1 MRGWRSAVP
10 VAAALLVGAAYP
22 AGAANSDEISPQ
34 DLANTT
40 LECASAMKFSED
52 NGEPLR
58 FSSAVLFEE
67 FLELERKHGV
77 SREIA
82 AKWAQQQ
89 FDTLTAGKTE
99 SAAEDYVFDLAVMC
113 EELTIE
119 REDRRIAAERQ
130 QAHEQGGEI
139 NVPFLRQHMA
149 ANRNPRLIADYIVD
163 RHPGGKGRMGDPIPE
178 GEYLGELV
186 VEIGKL
192 GVQALSDAAIVAM
205 ITDPFWQYNPPAT
218 RLVTE
223 EYQRRLRVMKFN
235 ARDAQAWAGRVQ
247 AERRSEMESMAA
259 RSAERWGSS
268 VKCTN
273 VAPNGL
279 EGKSYTSCRVL
290 DRYGQ

>member
-1 MRGWRSAVP
+1 MQALRRLRP
-10 VAAALLVGAAYP
+10 VTAAFIGCAAFPAAAAYN
-22 AGAANSDEISPQ
+22 GTDSYQ

-40 LECASAMKFSED
+40 LECATAMQYSED
-52 NGEPLR
+52 HGEPLR
-58 FSSAVLFEE
+58 FSSAVLFDE
-67 FLELERKHGV
+67 FRELEREHGV
-77 SREIA
+77 SREVA
-82 AKWAQQQ
+82 ATWAKEQ
-89 FDTLTAGKTE
+89 FDSLTANMTQ
-99 SAAEDYVFDLAVMC
+99 SQAEDYIYDTAALC

-139 NVPFLRQHMA
+139 NVPFLREHFA

-205 ITDPFWQYNPPAT
+205 ITDPYWQYNPPAT
-218 RLVTE
+218 RLATE
-223 EYQRRLRVMKFN
+223 EYQRRLRVLKFN
-235 ARDAQAWAGRVQ
+235 QRDAQAWAGRVQ
-247 AERRSEMESMAA
+247 AERRSEMQSMAA

-273 VAPNGL
+273 VAPKGL
-279 EGKSYTSCRVL
+279 EGKSYTSCRTL

>member
-1 MRGWRSAVP
+1 MRRSAYAIGVAAL
-10 VAAALLVGAAYP
+10 VAAALSP
-22 AGAANSDEISPQ
+22 ARADGDTPQ
-34 DLANTT
+34 DLANTK
-40 LECASAMKFSED
+40 LECATAMQYSED
-52 NGEPLR
+52 HGEPLQV
-58 FSSAVLFEE
+58 SSAVLFDE
-67 FLELERKHGV
+67 FLELERKYGV
-77 SREIA
+77 SREVA
-82 AKWAQQQ
+82 AAWATEQ
-89 FDTLTAGKTE
+89 FDTLTEGM
-99 SAAEDYVFDLAVMC
+99 SQSQAEDYIYDLAKQC

-119 REDRRIAAERQ
+119 REDRRLAALDQ
-130 QAHEQGGEI
+130 QTSAQSAEI
-139 NVPFLRQHMA
+139 DVAFLRQHMA

-163 RHPGGKGRMGDPIPE
+163 RYPGGKGRMGDPIPE

-186 VEIGKL
+186 VQLGKA

-218 RLVTE
+218 RLATE
-223 EYQRRLRVMKFN
+223 EYQRRLRAMKFN

-279 EGKSYTSCRVL
+279 EGKSYTSCRTL

>member
-1 MRGWRSAVP
+1 MPTLRKIQP
-10 VAAALLVGAAYP
+10 VTAALIGCAVFPAIAADNGTDSY
-22 AGAANSDEISPQ
+22 Q

-40 LECASAMKFSED
+40 LECATAMQYSED
-52 NGEPLR
+52 HGEPLR
-58 FSSAVLFEE
+58 FSSAVLFDE
-67 FLELERKHGV
+67 FRELERKHGV
-77 SREIA
+77 SRDVA
-82 AKWAQQQ
+82 ANWAREQ
-89 FDTLTAGKTE
+89 FDSLTANMTQ
-99 SAAEDYVFDLAVMC
+99 SQAEDYIYETAEMC

-139 NVPFLRQHMA
+139 NVPFLREHFA

-178 GEYLGELV
+178 GEYLGELM

-192 GVQALSDAAIVAM
+192 GVQALSDGAIVAM

-218 RLVTE
+218 QLVTD
-223 EYQRRLRVMKFN
+223 EYQRRLRVKKFN
-235 ARDAQAWAGRVQ
+235 ERDAKAWATRVQ
-247 AERRSEMESMAA
+247 DERRSEMENMAV
-259 RSAERWGSS
+259 RSAERWGTS

-279 EGKSYTSCRVL
+279 EGKSYTSCRTL

>member
-1 MRGWRSAVP
+1 MGGWRSAQTATAALFACAAIP
-10 VAAALLVGAAYP
+10 AAAAD
-22 AGAANSDEISPQ
+22 SDAISPQ

-40 LECASAMKFSED
+40 LECATAMKFSED
-52 NGEPLR
+52 QGLPLR
-58 FSSAVLFEE
+58 FSSTVLFDE
-67 FLELERKHGV
+67 FLALERDHGV

-82 AKWAQQQ
+82 AQWAQQQ
-89 FDTLTAGKTE
+89 FDTLTEGKSQ
-99 SAAEDYVFDLAVMC
+99 SAAEDYVYDLAEMC

-119 REDRRIAAERQ
+119 REDRRIAAEAQ
-130 QAHEQGGEI
+130 QAGEQGGEI
-139 NVPFLRQHMA
+139 NVAFLREHMT

-178 GEYLGELV
+178 GEYLGELM

-192 GVQALSDAAIVAM
+192 GVQALSDGAIVAM

-235 ARDAQAWAGRVQ
+235 QRDAQAWAGRVQ
-247 AERRSEMESMAA
+247 DERRRDMANAAA
-259 RSAERWGSS
+259 RSAERWGTG

-273 VAPNGL
+273 VAPNGV

>member
-1 MRGWRSAVP
+1 MTAAFIGCAAFP
-10 VAAALLVGAAYP
+10 AAAAYN
-22 AGAANSDEISPQ
+22 GTDSYQ

-40 LECASAMKFSED
+40 LECATAMQYSED
-52 NGEPLR
+52 HGEPLR
-58 FSSAVLFEE
+58 FSSAVLFDE
-67 FLELERKHGV
+67 FRELEREHGV
-77 SREIA
+77 SREVA
-82 AKWAQQQ
+82 ATWAKEQ
-89 FDTLTAGKTE
+89 FDSLTANMTQ
-99 SAAEDYVFDLAVMC
+99 SQAEDYIYDTAALC

-139 NVPFLRQHMA
+139 NVPFLREHFA

-205 ITDPFWQYNPPAT
+205 ITDPYWQYNPPAT
-218 RLVTE
+218 RLATE
-223 EYQRRLRVMKFN
+223 EYQRRLRVLKFN
-235 ARDAQAWAGRVQ
+235 QRDAQAWAGRVQ
-247 AERRSEMESMAA
+247 AERRSEMQSMAA

-273 VAPNGL
+273 VAPKGL
-279 EGKSYTSCRVL
+279 EGKSYTSCRTL

>member
-1 MRGWRSAVP
+1 MQALRRLRP
-10 VAAALLVGAAYP
+10 VTAAFIGCAAFPAAAAYN
-22 AGAANSDEISPQ
+22 GTDSYQ

-40 LECASAMKFSED
+40 LECATAMQYSED
-52 NGEPLR
+52 HGEPLR
-58 FSSAVLFEE
+58 FSSAVLFDE
-67 FLELERKHGV
+67 FRELEREHGV
-77 SREIA
+77 SREVA
-82 AKWAQQQ
+82 ATWAKEQ
-89 FDTLTAGKTE
+89 FDSLTANMTQ
-99 SAAEDYVFDLAVMC
+99 SQAEDYIYDTAALC

-139 NVPFLRQHMA
+139 NVPFLREHFA

-178 GEYLGELV
+178 VEYLGELV

-205 ITDPFWQYNPPAT
+205 ITDPYWQYNPPAT
-218 RLVTE
+218 RLATE
-223 EYQRRLRVMKFN
+223 EYQRRLRVLKFN
-235 ARDAQAWAGRVQ
+235 QRDAQAWAGRVQ
-247 AERRSEMESMAA
+247 AERRSEMQSMAA

-273 VAPNGL
+273 VAPKGL
-279 EGKSYTSCRVL
+279 EGKSYTSCRTL